1 MGTSSYPGH
10 LRCRFTRIADGG
22 IARNQ
27 QLKRCFYATA
37 ILDQMGYFWGIGEL
51 CSASYLDLM
60 ARGHDISD
68 GLEAAMGKPPNS
80 DDIRG
85 TPVTTAAAVA
95 DYLLWA
101 SRERGEPLSNLK
113 LQKLL
118 YYAQA
123 WYLALNDQPLF
134 ADDFQAWVHGPV
146 LPSQYHR
153 FKAAAW
159 MPIAEPVDEPA
170 LPQELKAF
178 LNEIL
183 DVFGVETA
191 IALELMTHRERPW
204 AEARR
209 GLPPDASSTQVI
221 SKRSMRDFYRTMRA
235 D

>member
-1 MGTSSYPGH
+1 MGQP
-10 LRCRFTRIADGG
+10 A
-22 IARNQ
+22 
-27 QLKRCFYATA
+27 
-37 ILDQMGYFWGIGEL
+37 
-51 CSASYLDLM
+51 
-60 ARGHDISD
+60 
-68 GLEAAMGKPPNS
+68 NS
-80 DDIRG
+80 DEVRG

-118 YYAQA
+118 HYAQA

-134 ADDFQAWVHGPV
+134 SDDFQAWVHGPV

-159 MPIAEPVDEPA
+159 MPIAEPVSEPA
-170 LPQELKAF
+170 LPNEVKAF

-191 IALELMTHRERPW
+191 IALELMTHHEQPW

-209 GLPPDASSTQVI
+209 GLPPDASSNRVI
-221 SKRSMRDFYRTMRA
+221 SKRSMRDFYRAMQA
-235 D
+235 E